1 MYIPPKYANENL
13 SEIALLVREFS
24 FATLV
29 SVQNGLPLATHLPLH
44 LHITESGNW
53 QLLGHVAKAN
63 PQWKGFATNEQVLAI
78 FHGPHAYISPSW
90 YNHRNVPTWNYQA
103 VHLHGR
109 VQLMN
114 EADVENHLR
123 ELMAHYEHKHAAS
136 PQAYSEIPS
145 HTLHTDLKGLVAFT
159 IAVEKIEAAN
169 KLSQGRDPES
179 YVNIIHQLSQ
189 SDEEN
194 AKRIAYEMKKNRKET

>member
-1 MYIPPKYANENL
+1 MYVPPQYANTNQN
-13 SEIALLVREFS
+13 EIVQLIREFS

-44 LHITESGNW
+44 LHIPEDGAW
-53 QLLGHVAKAN
+53 QLVGHVAKAN
-63 PQWKGFATNEQVLAI
+63 PQWKGFTENENVLAI
-78 FHGPHAYISPSW
+78 FHGPHSYVSPSW

-103 VHLHGR
+103 VHLSGR
-109 VQLMN
+109 VQLME

-136 PQAYSEIPS
+136 PQAYSDIPT

-159 IAVEKIEAAN
+159 IHVEKIEAVN
-169 KLSQGRDPES
+169 KLSQGRDPDS
-179 YVNIIHQLSQ
+179 YQNIINELSQ
-189 SDEEN
+189 SDDEN
-194 AKRIAYEMKKNRKET
+194 AKRIAHEMDKKRK